1 MGRLITVLLAACLS
15 LSAVAAD
22 AIKGE
27 RKEVFGDITVH
38 YNTFN
43 STFLTPDIAKAAEL
57 IRSKNQGVI
66 NVSVIK
72 DGKPLIANVTGTVKD
87 LTSQSVPLNFRQ
99 VTERGRSTTSR
110 STRWSSRKP
119 APLKSRC
126 RTATRSTPSTSTKN
140 SFPANDEPHA
150 TRTGQP

>member
-1 MGRLITVLLAACLS
+1 MGRLVTFLLAACLS
-15 LSAVAAD
+15 LSALAAD
-22 AIKGE
+22 PIKGD

-87 LTSQSVPLNFRQ
+87 LTSQTVTLNFRQ
-99 VTERGRSTTSR
+99 VTEQGAIYYIAQY
-110 STRWSSRKP
+110 P
-119 APLKSRC
+119 V
-126 RTATRSTPSTSTKN
+126 
-140 SFPANDEPHA
+140 EQQE
-150 TRTGQP
+150 TRTFEIKVQNGDKINTINFNQELFPGE

>member
-1 MGRLITVLLAACLS
+1 MGRLALLLLTACLS
-15 LSAVAAD
+15 ASALAAD
-22 AIKGE
+22 VIKGE
-27 RKEVFGDITVH
+27 RKETFGDITVH

-43 STFLTPDIAKAAEL
+43 STFLQPDIAKAAEL

-99 VTERGRSTTSR
+99 VTEQGAIYYIAQY
-110 STRWSSRKP
+110 P
-119 APLKSRC
+119 VPQQ
-126 RTATRSTPSTSTKN
+126 
-140 SFPANDEPHA
+140 E
-150 TRTGQP
+150 TRTFEIKVQNGDKINTINFNQELFPGE

>member
-1 MGRLITVLLAACLS
+1 MRRLIGTLLAACLS

-27 RKEVFGDITVH
+27 RKEVFGDVTVH

-72 DGKPLIANVTGTVKD
+72 DGKPMVANVTGTVKD
-87 LTSQSVPLNFRQ
+87 LTSKSVPLNFRQ
-99 VTERGRSTTSR
+99 VTEQGAIYYIAQY
-110 STRWSSRKP
+110 P
-119 APLKSRC
+119 V
-126 RTATRSTPSTSTKN
+126 
-140 SFPANDEPHA
+140 EQQE
-150 TRTGQP
+150 TRTFEIKVQNGDKINTLNFNQELFPGE

>member
-1 MGRLITVLLAACLS
+1 MGRLITALLAACLS

-27 RKEVFGDITVH
+27 RKEVFGDVTVH

-57 IRSKNQGVI
+57 IRSKNRGVI

-72 DGKPLIANVTGTVKD
+72 DGKPLIAQVTGTVKD
-87 LTSQSVPLNFRQ
+87 LTSQSVPLTFRQ
-99 VTERGRSTTSR
+99 ITEQGAIYYIAQY
-110 STRWSSRKP
+110 P
-119 APLKSRC
+119 V
-126 RTATRSTPSTSTKN
+126 
-140 SFPANDEPHA
+140 EQQE
-150 TRTGQP
+150 TRTFEIKVQTGDKINTLNFNQELFPGQ

>member
-1 MGRLITVLLAACLS
+1 MGRLITALLAACLS

-27 RKEVFGDITVH
+27 RKEVFGDVTVH

-43 STFLTPDIAKAAEL
+43 STYLTPDIAKAAEL
-57 IRSKNQGVI
+57 VRSKNQGVI

-87 LTSQSVPLNFRQ
+87 LTSQSVPLTFRQ
-99 VTERGRSTTSR
+99 ITEQGAIYYIAQY
-110 STRWSSRKP
+110 P
-119 APLKSRC
+119 V
-126 RTATRSTPSTSTKN
+126 
-140 SFPANDEPHA
+140 EQQE
-150 TRTGQP
+150 TRTFEIKVQTGDKINTINFNQELFPGQ

>member
-1 MGRLITVLLAACLS
+1 MGRLITALLAACLS

-22 AIKGE
+22 VIKGE
-27 RKEVFGDITVH
+27 RKEVFGDVTVH

-72 DGKPLIANVTGTVKD
+72 DGKPLMSQVSGSVKD
-87 LTSQSVPLNFRQ
+87 LTGKMFPLAFRQ
-99 VTERGRSTTSR
+99 ITEQGAIYYIAQY
-110 STRWSSRKP
+110 P
-119 APLKSRC
+119 V
-126 RTATRSTPSTSTKN
+126 
-140 SFPANDEPHA
+140 DQQE
-150 TRTGQP
+150 TRTFEIKVQNGDKINTINFNQELFPGE

>member
-1 MGRLITVLLAACLS
+1 MGRLALLLLTACLS
-15 LSAVAAD
+15 ASALAAD
-22 AIKGE
+22 VIKGE
-27 RKEVFGDITVH
+27 RKETFGDVTVH

-43 STFLTPDIAKAAEL
+43 STFLQPDIAKDAEL

-99 VTERGRSTTSR
+99 ITEQGAIYYIAQY
-110 STRWSSRKP
+110 P
-119 APLKSRC
+119 V
-126 RTATRSTPSTSTKN
+126 
-140 SFPANDEPHA
+140 EQQE
-150 TRTGQP
+150 TRTFEIKVQNGDKINTINFNQELFPGE